1 MKSCILKLAG
11 PGLPGRSQVRVI
23 SPRQISMEVPSAR
36 QGWESPVL
44 AQPAAASHAARDKA
58 GSRKGQGSKPSSSW
72 PHPLVLTLNPA
83 GAQVPALGM
92 GIMVAWP
99 PGTCW
104 DRKLMRAGLSRRAL
118 SGAAAPPDAATVQV
132 SCRRQRGLCPL
143 SQAHACSKSLA
154 LLTPDPDTCPALHT
168 WGAAARSHICPKPSC
183 THVGAARQV
192 GPRASVPQTEG
203 ASGVA
208 LQAS

>member
-92 GIMVAWP
+92 GIMVA
-99 PGTCW
+99 
-104 DRKLMRAGLSRRAL
+104 
-118 SGAAAPPDAATVQV
+118 
-132 SCRRQRGLCPL
+132 
-143 SQAHACSKSLA
+143 
-154 LLTPDPDTCPALHT
+154 
-168 WGAAARSHICPKPSC
+168 
-183 THVGAARQV
+183 
-192 GPRASVPQTEG
+192 
-203 ASGVA
+203 
-208 LQAS
+208 